1 MRYGRMYKGVV
12 VSVTEPPADRTLE
25 QNVGPTEADEYVE
38 IPDEVGVGHYQ
49 QTDGSWLT
57 PEQHAIKKQKAF
69 HHVHLQH

>member
-12 VSVTEPPADRTLE
+12 VTVAEPPVGRTLE
-25 QNVGPTEADEYVE
+25 QTVGPSEADEYEE

-57 PEQHAIKKQKAF
+57 PSEHAIKKQKA
-69 HHVHLQH
+69 LQHVQTPH